1 MIVVVNDANIL
12 IDLIKLKLVD
22 SFFNINWKFHSTSLI
37 IKELRDEQ
45 QQRLNPYIDNG
56 KLIIIYDFNLEDIVA
71 IRSQK
76 PKLSDADCSALHC
89 AQKLNAS
96 LITSDNVMRK
106 CAKELNVEVHG
117 HLWVLDELVKH
128 NYIDTV
134 TVINKLKELNA
145 INPKAGLPQK
155 ECNDMIEKWK
165 KLNQSL
171 NPENQGSNN

>member
-22 SFFNINWKFHSTSLI
+22 SFFNINWKFHSTGFI
-37 IKELRDEQ
+37 IEELWNEQ
-45 QQRLNPYIDNG
+45 QQLLNLYIDNG

-71 IRSQK
+71 IRYQK

-134 TVINKLKELNA
+134 TAINKLKELND
-145 INPKAGLPQK
+145 INPKLKLPQK
-155 ECNDMIEKWK
+155 ECDAMIKKWK
-165 KLNQSL
+165 ELS
-171 NPENQGSNN
+171 ENQDSDN